1 MAGPAKQVMGELIRP
16 RFNVYTLM
24 DHALGGYERGADG
37 MYYLNGGFANIMG
50 FSGRGNTFKSTL
62 LDFCIF
68 IILLRYRAGWGSKLD
83 TEMSQQYER
92 LDVSYK
98 SAAAVCDPAE
108 LPPGG
113 LLEIFTEGRF
123 NMTGMDILPGEQWYA
138 DYMRD
143 EVEGRHKEY
152 MKGTKLRETPF
163 LDPVRKSNRKLLD
176 PWLYGLDSASEFHSG
191 KIEKEHA
198 KTKIGDSDQNILN
211 AHDALQKANMM
222 ARWPQ
227 VCARGGFYLGFVVH
241 LADDMSTG
249 MKKGANDKLLDDI
262 NGELKF
268 AGVPRRAVSFL
279 TNSLLVATSSKEL
292 KQRDTY
298 NSKTGTNEPMF
309 PTEATREMAASA
321 NDLKIIMYTQFRAK
335 GGPTGVKF
343 ALIYS
348 QELGFQYHLS
358 LWYYLKEMLTD
369 GFGYKTSG
377 NFYELDLL
385 PGVKFGRTTIRDQ
398 LESDMRLRRALEITA
413 AIAYMQNN
421 WLRLDAKYR
430 IGTDILYDAIKN
442 KGWDWEDI
450 LDNTVEYWMFADQIV
465 KGSKNTLTAM
475 SLLAMAVDDDCVPK
489 FLKRDKK

>member
-1 MAGPAKQVMGELIRP
+1 MAGPAKQIMGELIRP

-24 DHALGGYERGADG
+24 DHALGGYERGSDG
-37 MYYLNGGFANIMG
+37 MYYLNGGFANIMA

-68 IILLRYRAGWGSKLD
+68 IIMLRYKAAWGSKYD

-92 LDVSYK
+92 LDVGYR
-98 SAAAVCDPAE
+98 SAARVCEHENGETGD
-108 LPPGG
+108 LYS
-113 LLEIFTEGRF
+113 LFSSGRF
-123 NMTGMDILPGEQWYA
+123 NMSGMDVLPGESWYA

-143 EVEGRHKEY
+143 EVENRFKEY
-152 MKGTKLRETPF
+152 MKGINVRETPF
-163 LDPVRKSNRKLLD
+163 LDPVRRTNRKLID
-176 PWLYGLDSASEFHSG
+176 PWVFGLDSASEFHTG

-198 KTKIGDSDQNILN
+198 KSKVGDSEQNILN

-222 ARWPQ
+222 GRWPQ

-249 MKKGANDKLLDDI
+249 MKKGANDKLLDDFS
-262 NGELKF
+262 GELKF

-298 NSKTGTNEPMF
+298 NSKTGVSEPMF
-309 PTEATREMAASA
+309 PTEATKDMEASG
-321 NDLKIIMYTQFRAK
+321 NDLKIIVYTQFRAK

-358 LWYYLKEMLTD
+358 LWYYLKEILGD
-369 GFGYKTSG
+369 EFGYKARG
-377 NFYELDLL
+377 HFYELDLL
-385 PGVKFGRTTIRDQ
+385 PGVKFSRTTIRDQ
-398 LESDMRLRRALEITA
+398 LDSDPRLCRALEITA

-421 WLRLDAKYR
+421 WLRLDPKYR
-430 IGTDILYDAIKN
+430 ISCENLYELIKN
-442 KGWDWEDI
+442 KGWDWDEIIDK
-450 LDNTVEYWMFADQIV
+450 TVEYWMFKDQV
-465 KGSKNTLTAM
+465 VEGSKNTLTAM
-475 SLLAMAVDDDCVPK
+475 SLLAMAVDDDCVPD
-489 FLKRDKK
+489 FLTKK